1 MFDSNIENEK
11 SFSKEI
17 ENVSEVS
24 TLFTPDDFRNCLKN
38 ILIDIMNKLIFAY
51 LYIYSLRNKFDLLS
65 EEIKGSIDVLMI
77 SETKLVIAFQR
88 VNF

>member
-1 MFDSNIENEK
+1 MFDSDIENEK